1 MGLCGIHNR
10 RLIGGENFMTI
21 NLTLEQ
27 AIRNLTC
34 GDLQILL
41 LMILRKLVTNNWV
54 HVSSDLVS
62 EDGGRVGVIEI
73 AFAFLGGFLI
83 GDSNAEI

>member
-10 RLIGGENFMTI
+10 RLIGGENFVTI

-27 AIRNLTC
+27 AMRNLTC

-62 EDGGRVGVIEI
+62 EDRGEGGGH
-73 AFAFLGGFLI
+73 
-83 GDSNAEI
+83 

>member
-27 AIRNLTC
+27 AMRNLTC

-41 LMILRKLVTNNWV
+41 LMILRKLVANNWV
-54 HVSSDLVS
+54 H

-73 AFAFLGGFLI
+73 AFAFLGRFLI

>member
-10 RLIGGENFMTI
+10 RLIGGENFVTI

-27 AIRNLTC
+27 AMRNLTC

-54 HVSSDLVS
+54 H
-62 EDGGRVGVIEI
+62 EDGERVGVIEI

>member
-27 AIRNLTC
+27 AMRNLTC

-54 HVSSDLVS
+54 H
-62 EDGGRVGVIEI
+62 EDGWRVGVIEI

>member
-10 RLIGGENFMTI
+10 RLIGGENFVTI

-27 AIRNLTC
+27 AMRNLTC

-54 HVSSDLVS
+54 H
-62 EDGGRVGVIEI
+62 EDGGRVGVIEL
-73 AFAFLGGFLI
+73 AFAFLGGFLL

>member
-10 RLIGGENFMTI
+10 RLIGGENFVTI

-27 AIRNLTC
+27 AMRNLTC

-41 LMILRKLVTNNWV
+41 LMILRKLVTNN
-54 HVSSDLVS
+54 
-62 EDGGRVGVIEI
+62 
-73 AFAFLGGFLI
+73 
-83 GDSNAEI
+83 

>member
-27 AIRNLTC
+27 AMRNLTC

-41 LMILRKLVTNNWV
+41 LMILRTLVTNNWV
-54 HVSSDLVS
+54 H